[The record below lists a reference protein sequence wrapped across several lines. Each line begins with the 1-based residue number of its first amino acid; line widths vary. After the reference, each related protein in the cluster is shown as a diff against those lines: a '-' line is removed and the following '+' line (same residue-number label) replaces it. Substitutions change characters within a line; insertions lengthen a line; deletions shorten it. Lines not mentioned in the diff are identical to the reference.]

1 MTAVMRVL
9 GLTLFAIMLAACAV
23 TPPFD
28 SAKLSGVDKTL
39 SYQEAVT
46 DSDVHG
52 STSVAG
58 GRTPGATGS
67 LRGRRIMWGGS
78 IIETRNLAQHTEVV
92 VLAYPLDAQA
102 QPLTSKSALGR
113 FVLIWP
119 GYLESADYAP
129 GRWLSVVGDL
139 DGVRDEPLGES
150 RYIHPVIQVQ
160 YLYLWPLETGP
171 AVSPRFHI
179 GVGVRL

>member
-1 MTAVMRVL
+1 MTVILRVL
-9 GLTLFAIMLAACAV
+9 GLALFALMITACAV

-28 SAKLSGVDKTL
+28 SAKLSGADKTL
-39 SYQEAVT
+39 SYQQAVT
-46 DSDVHG
+46 DSE
-52 STSVAG
+52 
-58 GRTPGATGS
+58 P
-67 LRGRRIMWGGS
+67 LRGRRIVWGGS
-78 IIETRNLAQHTEVV
+78 ILATRNLAQHTEVV
-92 VLAYPLDAQA
+92 VLAYPLDAQT
-102 QPLTSKSALGR
+102 QPLTSNSALGR

-129 GRWLSVVGDL
+129 GRRLSVIGDL
-139 DGVRDEPLGES
+139 DGLRDELLGES
-150 RYIHPVIQVQ
+150 RYIYPVIQAQ

>member
-1 MTAVMRVL
+1 MTVMKRAL
-9 GLTLFAIMLAACAV
+9 GLTLFAIMLTACAV
-23 TPPFD
+23 TSPFD
-28 SAKLSGVDKTL
+28 SAKLSGADKTL
-39 SYQEAVT
+39 SYQQAVT
-46 DSDVHG
+46 DSE
-52 STSVAG
+52 
-58 GRTPGATGS
+58 S
-67 LRGRRIMWGGS
+67 LRGWRIVWGGN

-92 VLAYPLDAQA
+92 VLAYPLDAQV

-129 GRWLSVVGDL
+129 GRWLSVIGDL
-139 DGVRDEPLGES
+139 DGLRDEPLGES
-150 RYIHPVIQVQ
+150 RHTYPVIQAQ

-179 GVGVRL
+179 GVGVGVRL